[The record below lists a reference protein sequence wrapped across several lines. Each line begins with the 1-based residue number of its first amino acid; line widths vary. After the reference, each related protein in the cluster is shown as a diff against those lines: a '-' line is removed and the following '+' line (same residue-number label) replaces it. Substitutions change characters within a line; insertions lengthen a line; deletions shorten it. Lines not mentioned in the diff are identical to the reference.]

1 MKGLFTAL
9 LTILLITS
17 GSNSFSEQKES
28 SISEKLP
35 SVTES
40 TLSSKPENGTTQKD
54 TFVIDFSDYEEGS
67 IEEWLEKKG
76 FELKEA
82 AKDRKKL
89 DLDVDEGALFLEAK
103 KPLMALIVK
112 ESVDLGKYSKV
123 KIEWGVVK
131 YPKGAS
137 YEGKVNNEALLVLVF
152 FGDEE
157 ISSGHLTIPDSP
169 YFIGLFL
176 GRHDIGLFL
185 GRHDKLNK
193 AYKGNYYHEG
203 GRFVCLGNPK
213 PGETIISEFD
223 LADAFKRYF
232 QKDEVPSISS
242 VALEIDT
249 TSSAD
254 DGRAVAFIHS
264 IEFLK

>member
-9 LTILLITS
+9 LTILIVTI

-40 TLSSKPENGTTQKD
+40 SHSTKPENGTSQKN
-54 TFVIDFSDYEEGS
+54 TFLIDFSDYEEGS

-76 FELKEA
+76 FELKEE
-82 AKDRKKL
+82 AKDRRKL

-112 ESVDLGKYSKV
+112 ESEDLGKYSRI

-137 YEGKVNNEALLVLVF
+137 YEGKVKNEALLVLVF
-152 FGDEE
+152 FGEE
-157 ISSGHLTIPDSP
+157 KISSGHLAIPDSP

-176 GRHDIGLFL
+176 GRHD
-185 GRHDKLNK
+185 KLKK

-213 PGETIISEFD
+213 PGETVISEFD

-232 QKDEVPSISS
+232 QKDEVPNISG

-249 TSSAD
+249 TSSDD

-264 IEFLK
+264 IEFLE

>member
-9 LTILLITS
+9 LTIFIIII

-40 TLSSKPENGTTQKD
+40 SHSTKPENGTSQKN
-54 TFVIDFSDYEEGS
+54 TFPIDFSDYEEGS

-76 FELKEA
+76 FELKEE
-82 AKDRKKL
+82 AKDRRKL
-89 DLDVDEGALFLEAK
+89 DLDVDEDALFLEAK
-103 KPLMALIVK
+103 KPLMALIVI
-112 ESVDLGKYSKV
+112 ESVDLGKYSRI

-131 YPKGAS
+131 YPEGAS
-137 YEGKVNNEALLVLVF
+137 YEGKVKNEALLVLVF
-152 FGDEE
+152 FGDEK
-157 ISSGHLTIPDSP
+157 ISSGHLAIPDSP
-169 YFIGLFL
+169 YF
-176 GRHDIGLFL
+176 IGLFL

-223 LADAFKRYF
+223 LAEAFKKYF
-232 QKDEVPSISS
+232 QKDEVPSISG
-242 VALEIDT
+242 VALEVDT

-254 DGRAVAFIHS
+254 EGRAVAFIHS
-264 IEFLK
+264 IEFLE

>member
-17 GSNSFSEQKES
+17 STYSLAEHKKS
-28 SISEKLP
+28 SP
-35 SVTES
+35 SS
-40 TLSSKPENGTTQKD
+40 QPEKD
-54 TFVIDFSDYEEGS
+54 TSKKNTFLIDFTDYEQGS
-67 IEEWLEKKG
+67 IEEWLEEKG
-76 FELKEA
+76 FELQEA
-82 AKDRKKL
+82 AKNRKKL
-89 DLDVDEGALFLEAK
+89 DLDVDEGALFFEAK
-103 KPLMALIVK
+103 KPLRALIVK
-112 ESVDLGKYSKV
+112 ESVDLGAYSKI
-123 KIEWGVVK
+123 KIEWGAVK
-131 YPKGAS
+131 YPRGAS
-137 YEGKVNNEALLVLVF
+137 YEAKVNNEALLVLVL
-152 FGDEE
+152 FGKEK
-157 ISSGHLTIPDSP
+157 ISSGHLAIPDSP

-176 GRHDIGLFL
+176 GRHD
-185 GRHDKLNK
+185 KLKK

-213 PGETIISEFD
+213 PGETVISEFD

-232 QKDEVPSISS
+232 QKDEVPNISG

-249 TSSAD
+249 TSSDD

>member
-1 MKGLFTAL
+1 MKGLFTAV
-9 LTILLITS
+9 LTVLIITS
-17 GSNSFSEQKES
+17 GSYSFSEQKES

-40 TLSSKPENGTTQKD
+40 SNSSKPENGTPQKD
-54 TFVIDFSDYEEGS
+54 AFLIDFSDYEEGS
-67 IEEWLEKKG
+67 IEEWLKKKG

-103 KPLMALIVK
+103 KPLMALLVK
-112 ESVDLGKYSKV
+112 ESVDPGKYSKV
-123 KIEWGVVK
+123 KIEWGVIK

-152 FGDEE
+152 FGDDK

-176 GRHDIGLFL
+176 GRHD
-185 GRHDKLNK
+185 KVNK

-232 QKDEVPSISS
+232 QKDEVPSISR

>member
-9 LTILLITS
+9 VTVLIITS
-17 GSNSFSEQKES
+17 VSNSFAEQKES
-28 SISEKLP
+28 SALEKVP
-35 SVTES
+35 SVAKS
-40 TLSSKPENGTTQKD
+40 SPSSKPENETSQKD
-54 TFVIDFSDYEEGS
+54 TFLMDFSDYEEGP

-82 AKDRKKL
+82 AKDRRKL

-103 KPLMALIVK
+103 KPLLALIVK
-112 ESVDLGKYSKV
+112 ESVDLGKYSRV
-123 KIEWGVVK
+123 KIEWGIVK

-137 YEGKVNNEALLVLVF
+137 YEEEVNNEALLVLIF

-157 ISSGHLTIPDSP
+157 ISSGHLAVPDSP

-176 GRHDIGLFL
+176 GKHD
-185 GRHDKLNK
+185 RLNK
-193 AYKGNYYHEG
+193 AYKGTYYHEG

-213 PGETIISEFD
+213 PGETVISEFD
-223 LADAFKRYF
+223 VADAFKKYF
-232 QKDEVPSISS
+232 QKDKVPDISG

-249 TSSAD
+249 TSSAG

-264 IEFLK
+264 IEFLE

>member
-1 MKGLFTAL
+1 MKGLFTAV
-9 LTILLITS
+9 LTVLIITS
-17 GSNSFSEQKES
+17 VSNSFAEQKES
-28 SISEKLP
+28 STLEKLP
-35 SVTES
+35 S
-40 TLSSKPENGTTQKD
+40 LNDSSPSRKPENETSQKD
-54 TFVIDFSDYEEGS
+54 TFLMDFSDYEEGP
-67 IEEWLEKKG
+67 IEEWLEGKG

-103 KPLMALIVK
+103 KPLLALIVK
-112 ESVDLGKYSKV
+112 ESVDLGEYSRV

-137 YEGKVNNEALLVLVF
+137 YEGEAKNEAILVLVF

-157 ISSGHLTIPDSP
+157 ISSGHFAIPDSP

-176 GRHDIGLFL
+176 GKHD
-185 GRHDKLNK
+185 RLNK
-193 AYKGNYYHEG
+193 PYKGNYYHEG

-213 PGETIISEFD
+213 PGETVISEFD
-223 LADAFKRYF
+223 LADAFKKYF
-232 QKDEVPSISS
+232 QKDEVPDISG
-242 VALEIDT
+242 VAIEVDT

-264 IEFLK
+264 IEFLE

>member
-1 MKGLFTAL
+1 MKSLFMAF
-9 LTILLITS
+9 LTILILTL
-17 GSNSFSEQKES
+17 GNNGYSEQKEP

-35 SVTES
+35 SVAES
-40 TLSSKPENGTTQKD
+40 SHSSKPESDLSQQD
-54 TFVIDFSDYEEGS
+54 TFLINFSDYEEGS

-103 KPLMALIVK
+103 KPLLALIVN
-112 ESVDLGKYSKV
+112 ESADLGEYSRV

-137 YEGKVNNEALLVLVF
+137 YEEGVNNEALLVVVF
-152 FGDEE
+152 FGDEK
-157 ISSGHLTIPDSP
+157 ISSGHLAIPDSP
-169 YFIGLFL
+169 YFVGLYL
-176 GRHDIGLFL
+176 GRHD
-185 GRHDKLNK
+185 RLNK

-213 PGETIISEFD
+213 PGDTVISEFD
-223 LADAFKRYF
+223 LADAFKKYF
-232 QKDEVPSISS
+232 QKDEVPDITG
-242 VALEIDT
+242 VAIEIDT

-254 DGRAVAFIHS
+254 DGRAVSFIHI
-264 IEFLK
+264 IEFFE

>member
-9 LTILLITS
+9 LTILIITS
-17 GSNSFSEQKES
+17 GSYSFSEQKEA

-35 SVTES
+35 SATES
-40 TLSSKPENGTTQKD
+40 SHSSNTENDTSQKN
-54 TFVIDFSDYEEGS
+54 TFLIDFSDYEEGS

-76 FELKEA
+76 FELQEA
-82 AKDRKKL
+82 ARNRKEL

-103 KPLMALIVK
+103 KPLRALIVK
-112 ESVDLGKYSKV
+112 DSVDPGEYSKV
-123 KIEWGVVK
+123 KIEWGAIK
-131 YPKGAS
+131 YPRGAS

-152 FGDEE
+152 FGEE
-157 ISSGHLTIPDSP
+157 KISSGHLAIPDSP
-169 YFIGLFL
+169 YF
-176 GRHDIGLFL
+176 IGLFL

-193 AYKGNYYHEG
+193 AYKGIYYHEG

-232 QKDEVPSISS
+232 QKDEVPGISG

-264 IEFLK
+264 IEFKE

>member
-9 LTILLITS
+9 LTILIVTI

-40 TLSSKPENGTTQKD
+40 SHSTKPENGTSQKN
-54 TFVIDFSDYEEGS
+54 TFLIDFSDYEEGS

-76 FELKEA
+76 FELKEE
-82 AKDRKKL
+82 AKDRRKL

-103 KPLMALIVK
+103 KPLMALIIK
-112 ESVDLGKYSKV
+112 ESVGPGKYSKV
-123 KIEWGVVK
+123 KIEWGAIK
-131 YPKGAS
+131 YPRGAS
-137 YEGKVNNEALLVLVF
+137 YEGEVKNEALLVLVF
-152 FGDEE
+152 FGEE
-157 ISSGHLTIPDSP
+157 KISSGHLAIPDSP
-169 YFIGLFL
+169 YFL
-176 GRHDIGLFL
+176 GLFL

-213 PGETIISEFD
+213 PGETVISEFD
-223 LADAFKRYF
+223 LADAFKKYF
-232 QKDEVPSISS
+232 QKDEVPKISG
-242 VALEIDT
+242 VALEVDT

-264 IEFLK
+264 IEFLE

>member
-1 MKGLFTAL
+1 MVILTVLIVLLGSTA
-9 LTILLITS
+9 
-17 GSNSFSEQKES
+17 FSEHEMQDRSLKAA
-28 SISEKLP
+28 

-40 TLSSKPENGTTQKD
+40 TLSSKAENGTTQKD
-54 TFVIDFSDYEEGS
+54 TFLLDFSDYEEGS
-67 IEEWLEKKG
+67 IEEWLKKKG

-112 ESVDLGKYSKV
+112 EFVDPGKYSKV

-152 FGDEE
+152 FGDEK

-169 YFIGLFL
+169 YF
-176 GRHDIGLFL
+176 IGLFL

-223 LADAFKRYF
+223 LTDAFKRYF
-232 QKDEVPSISS
+232 QKDEVPSISR

-264 IEFLK
+264 IEFIE

>member
-1 MKGLFTAL
+1 MKGLLTAL
-9 LTILLITS
+9 VTVLIITS
-17 GSNSFSEQKES
+17 VSNSFAEQKES
-28 SISEKLP
+28 SALEKVP
-35 SVTES
+35 SVAKS
-40 TLSSKPENGTTQKD
+40 SPSSKPENETSQKD
-54 TFVIDFSDYEEGS
+54 TFLMDFSDYEEGP

-82 AKDRKKL
+82 AKDRRKL

-103 KPLMALIVK
+103 KPLLALIVK
-112 ESVDLGKYSKV
+112 ESVDLGKYSRV
-123 KIEWGVVK
+123 KIEWGIVK

-137 YEGKVNNEALLVLVF
+137 YEEEVNNEALLVLVF

-157 ISSGHLTIPDSP
+157 ISSGHLAIPDSP

-176 GRHDIGLFL
+176 GKHD
-185 GRHDKLNK
+185 RLNK
-193 AYKGNYYHEG
+193 AYKGTYYHEG

-213 PGETIISEFD
+213 PGETVISEFD
-223 LADAFKRYF
+223 VADAFKKYF
-232 QKDEVPSISS
+232 QKDEVPDISG

-264 IEFLK
+264 IEFLE

>member
-9 LTILLITS
+9 LTILIVTI

-40 TLSSKPENGTTQKD
+40 SHSTKPENGTSQKN
-54 TFVIDFSDYEEGS
+54 TFLIDFSDYEEGS

-76 FELKEA
+76 FELKEE
-82 AKDRKKL
+82 AKDRRKL

-103 KPLMALIVK
+103 KPLMALIIK
-112 ESVDLGKYSKV
+112 ESVGPGKYSKV
-123 KIEWGVVK
+123 KIEWGAIK
-131 YPKGAS
+131 YPRGAS
-137 YEGKVNNEALLVLVF
+137 YEGEVKNEALLVLVF
-152 FGDEE
+152 FGEE
-157 ISSGHLTIPDSP
+157 KISSGHLAIPDSP
-169 YFIGLFL
+169 YFL
-176 GRHDIGLFL
+176 GLFL

-213 PGETIISEFD
+213 PGETVISEFD
-223 LADAFKRYF
+223 LADAFKKYF
-232 QKDEVPSISS
+232 LKVEVREISG
-242 VALEIDT
+242 VALEVVT
-249 TSSAD
+249 TASAD
-254 DGRAVAFIHS
+254 DGRAGAFVHS
-264 IEFLK
+264 IEGLE